1 MKYVLANFKNN
12 NISNEYIKKLE
23 NIDTCN
29 NIIIFPNNDDLKKI
43 KTNLILG
50 KQNISLDEEIN
61 YKYVILGHYDYR
73 NVDNIEIINKK
84 INKCINNNINVVL
97 CVNDINEL
105 DKSLINVDNKQN
117 IIIAYE
123 PSDYIGTG
131 NIIGK
136 KYIEEFIDLAR
147 VKYGDIKIIYGGG
160 VGVNNIDILKNINGL
175 DGILVGSSSLNI
187 DSFIKIIKN
196 YK

>member
-29 NIIIFPNNDDLKKI
+29 NIIIFPNNDDLKNI

-105 DKSLINVDNKQN
+105 DKYFIDVYDKNN

-187 DSFIKIIKN
+187 NSFIKIIKN